1 MFRLSFYIVFSSVFL
16 FSCGKYQKV
25 LKSNDY
31 EFKLAQAKVYY
42 EKEDFNKAMPLF
54 NELSSILRGTDKA
67 EEVDYYYAYCNYSIG
82 ENLMAA
88 YLFDRFFKTY
98 TKSEYREESAY
109 MIAFCYY
116 LEAPI
121 YSLDSKNTNKAI
133 KQLQTFI
140 NQYPSSD
147 RVEECNKLIDELRLK
162 LSEKA
167 FQNAKQYYTTEHYK
181 SSIIALSNVLIDFPD
196 TDKREEIRFLIL
208 DSSYLLAINSISIKK
223 QERLE
228 EVLEL
233 YEMFVDNY
241 NDSIFLKEVKDI
253 KQKTDKLLIQ
263 LKELQNEI

>member
-1 MFRLSFYIVFSSVFL
+1 MFRLSFYIVLSSVFL

-98 TKSEYREESAY
+98 TKSEHREESAY

-241 NDSIFLKEVKDI
+241 NDSIFLKEAKDI
-253 KQKTDKLLIQ
+253 NKKRNKY
-263 LKELQNEI
+263 